1 MTVEEKRT
9 KVQNYCLSVPCDK
22 CKLRVGDWEKP
33 NGTTENT
40 CVYIMEASEKDL
52 NRALVLI
59 GEIDELSINECR
71 EAISLPT
78 INNESPI
85 SPTYYNDT
93 KIAPI
98 DVIEDWD
105 LDFCLGSALKYIKR
119 CGKKENNPSVQD
131 LKKVIWYIERRI
143 KELEEATN
151 EREN

>member
-1 MTVEEKRT
+1 M
-9 KVQNYCLSVPCDK
+9 
-22 CKLRVGDWEKP
+22 
-33 NGTTENT
+33 
-40 CVYIMEASEKDL
+40 
-52 NRALVLI
+52 
-59 GEIDELSINECR
+59 INPK
-71 EAISLPT
+71 ILHTLDVIPVKT
-78 INNESPI
+78 I
-85 SPTYYNDT
+85 SPMPKVKNPIKPDYYNDT

-151 EREN
+151 GGEN

>member
-1 MTVEEKRT
+1 MCKEDKIKKLKEYCSSTRCDNCLLKNDDWTKPVSVE
-9 KVQNYCLSVPCDK
+9 NCPDFFLSPEEELDK
-22 CKLRVGDWEKP
+22 ALTIINVGKNPIPPIPNVARQEVGLNPIKP
-33 NGTTENT
+33 
-40 CVYIMEASEKDL
+40 D
-52 NRALVLI
+52 
-59 GEIDELSINECR
+59 
-71 EAISLPT
+71 
-78 INNESPI
+78 
-85 SPTYYNDT
+85 YYNDT

-151 EREN
+151 G